1 MNKKKLIIIIIFSF
15 IVIFSLV
22 FFSINLFENKK
33 QNNIE
38 KRYDEIRESA
48 KKAMEWKLRANYPR
62 CPIGDKY
69 KKRKNS
75 HSNSKYLIDQGYIKK
90 EELLDVDLVNYCDIY
105 VETYTYFKEAKDLQ
119 NNCEVDYKIYLKCKN
134 YEDKGYMDWGD

>member
-1 MNKKKLIIIIIFSF
+1 MNKKKFIIIIVFS
-15 IVIFSLV
+15 ILIILSLV
-22 FFSINLFENKK
+22 FFSIKIFENNKLK
-33 QNNIE
+33 VAE

-75 HSNSKYLIDQGYIKK
+75 YSNSKYLIDQGYIKK
-90 EELLDVDLVNYCDIY
+90 EELLDVDGVNYCDIY
-105 VETYTYFKEAKDLQ
+105 VETYTYFENPQDLQ
-119 NNCEVDYKIYLKCKN
+119 NNCEVDYKVYLKCMN

>member
-1 MNKKKLIIIIIFSF
+1 MYKKKLIIICIFCLIIILCLFF
-15 IVIFSLV
+15 IKM
-22 FFSINLFENKK
+22 FENKNDK
-33 QNNIE
+33 NKE

-62 CPIGDKY
+62 CPIGSTYEKE
-69 KKRKNS
+69 KKSHCNS
-75 HSNSKYLIDQGYIKK
+75 QYLIDQGYIKK

-105 VETYTYFKEAKDLQ
+105 VETYTYFENPQDLQ
-119 NNCEVDYKIYLKCKN
+119 NNCEVDYKVYLKCMD